1 MEVNPSFKKY
11 VYEEGVG
18 FDVDVNDMTEG
29 ISSSIRIYENRV
41 YLDQSKLVS
50 LFEEQV
56 ALIEETHQHLSVDEI
71 LGTRSIIPGV
81 INVPEILEIHS
92 EFSDLL
98 EDLKFKMKVVFPN
111 GEEHIMTLSKV
122 LDKRISIFHDPV
134 NPGYFQ
140 EIINRFGG
148 LFDVPV
154 PSDYLKV
161 VPVLQIGDEKI
172 IGTEIIGMGL
182 TQTIQIGFL
191 RPGGQWENSTK
202 KITAGSRYGISIATQ
217 RTSFEEAMRLS
228 NLFEKKLMD
237 AGYTDSSTEPLPDD
251 MMDEMLRLTGM
262 MYFTLLD
269 QFTEYGS
276 KMNGVIGMN
285 YMSMAFICKEIT
297 PRSCFGNV
305 FSLKEGGVH
314 MDVIRNAIYPI
325 SLSGNKDDE
334 FGWFTYAGALGTNLE
349 HAVIE
354 MLFGVMAVST
364 GKVIDAAL
372 KRNTRMYVL
381 DDPETMEDSLYYIY
395 LYKNEKAEIRQWVE
409 AGYVVTVPH
418 RRTTVIDPITGGKW
432 TGQCWIVTDPETGGT
447 GHMISG
453 TLHGASSLPVGRTVA
468 RGYLFASGIAEAII
482 AAGGFWAVAGGAG
495 LAIGVLGKMSPLG
508 FWGAFG
514 IGIAGLTMGVFILGG
529 IAIAGLLL
537 TNLWIYGNNC
547 YRTRGKHY
555 ARQRKGIE
563 PVFV

>member
-161 VPVLQIGDEKI
+161 
-172 IGTEIIGMGL
+172 
-182 TQTIQIGFL
+182 
-191 RPGGQWENSTK
+191 
-202 KITAGSRYGISIATQ
+202 
-217 RTSFEEAMRLS
+217 
-228 NLFEKKLMD
+228 
-237 AGYTDSSTEPLPDD
+237 
-251 MMDEMLRLTGM
+251 
-262 MYFTLLD
+262 
-269 QFTEYGS
+269 
-276 KMNGVIGMN
+276 
-285 YMSMAFICKEIT
+285 
-297 PRSCFGNV
+297 
-305 FSLKEGGVH
+305 
-314 MDVIRNAIYPI
+314 
-325 SLSGNKDDE
+325 
-334 FGWFTYAGALGTNLE
+334 
-349 HAVIE
+349 
-354 MLFGVMAVST
+354 
-364 GKVIDAAL
+364 
-372 KRNTRMYVL
+372 
-381 DDPETMEDSLYYIY
+381 
-395 LYKNEKAEIRQWVE
+395 
-409 AGYVVTVPH
+409 
-418 RRTTVIDPITGGKW
+418 
-432 TGQCWIVTDPETGGT
+432 
-447 GHMISG
+447 
-453 TLHGASSLPVGRTVA
+453 
-468 RGYLFASGIAEAII
+468 
-482 AAGGFWAVAGGAG
+482 
-495 LAIGVLGKMSPLG
+495 
-508 FWGAFG
+508 
-514 IGIAGLTMGVFILGG
+514 
-529 IAIAGLLL
+529 
-537 TNLWIYGNNC
+537 
-547 YRTRGKHY
+547 
-555 ARQRKGIE
+555 
-563 PVFV
+563 